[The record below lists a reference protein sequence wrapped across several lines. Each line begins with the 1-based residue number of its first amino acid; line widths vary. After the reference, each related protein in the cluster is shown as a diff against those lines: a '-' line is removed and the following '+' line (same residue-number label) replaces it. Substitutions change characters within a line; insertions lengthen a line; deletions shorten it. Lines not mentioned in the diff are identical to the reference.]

1 LLPFGVGR
9 ILTQGFGKERGMKRL
24 HLMLL
29 VAFGVAF
36 AGIQALVLAQAQE
49 KYPSK
54 AVKILVPY
62 GPGGATDIVA
72 RIVGEHLREN
82 LGQAFYVENKSGAYG
97 IIAIEDMARS
107 RPDGYTLMVGNVST
121 NAITPV
127 IFPAKFKI
135 NYEKDVIPVMRLV
148 DIPAFLLVSTTNFAP
163 RTVPELI
170 DTIKKNPGR
179 VRYGTVG
186 IGSYP
191 HYDMALFAKRAG
203 DLDMIGIPNRNGA
216 AGVIIDMATGD
227 TQTAFLNVASTAGML
242 KAGKIKALAVVN
254 PVRLPE
260 YPDVPTMAEV
270 GFPGVGTAAWQAM
283 FAPAGTP
290 KDVLE
295 ILRKASVEAM
305 QTPAA
310 KKTFQEQNFNI
321 VPSKSAE
328 EAKAWLAQEIAIW
341 NKITQEVKI
350 EVPE

>member
-1 LLPFGVGR
+1 
-9 ILTQGFGKERGMKRL
+9 MKPL
-24 HLMLL
+24 HMMLL
-29 VAFGVAF
+29 AAFGVAL
-36 AGIQALVLAQAQE
+36 AGAQAPLHAQAQD

-54 AVKILVPY
+54 PVRILVPY

-72 RIVGEHLREN
+72 RIVGEHLREL
-82 LGQAFYVENKSGAYG
+82 LGQAFYVENKPGAYG
-97 IIAIEDMARS
+97 ILAIEDMARAK
-107 RPDGYTLMVGNVST
+107 PDGYTLMVGNVST

-135 NYEKDVIPVMRLV
+135 NYDKDVIPVMRLV
-148 DIPAFLLVSTTNFAP
+148 DIPAFLLVTTTNFAP

-170 DTIKKNPGR
+170 ATIKQNPGR

-186 IGSYP
+186 VGSYP

-227 TQTAFLNVASTAGML
+227 TQTAFLNVASTAAMN
-242 KAGKIKALAVVN
+242 KTGKIKALAVVN

-270 GFPGVGTAAWQAM
+270 GFPGVGTSAWQAM

-290 KDVLE
+290 REVLE
-295 ILRKASVEAM
+295 VLQKASVEAM

-310 KKTFQEQNFNI
+310 RKTFAEQNFNI
-321 VPSKSAE
+321 VPSRSAA
-328 EAKAWLAQEIAIW
+328 EAKPWLAQEISTW
-341 NKITQEVKI
+341 SKITQEVKI
-350 EVPE
+350 EVPD

>member
-1 LLPFGVGR
+1 
-9 ILTQGFGKERGMKRL
+9 MKRL
-24 HLMLL
+24 HKRLHMTLL
-29 VAFGVAF
+29 VVFGVVF
-36 AGIQALVLAQAQE
+36 AGIQAQAQAQVQD

-54 AVKILVPY
+54 PVKIVVPY

-72 RIVGEHLREN
+72 RIVGEHMREI
-82 LGQAFYVENKSGAYG
+82 LGQAFYVENKPGAYG

-107 RPDGYTLMVGNVST
+107 KPDGYTLMVGNVST

-127 IFPAKFKI
+127 LFPAKFKI
-135 NYEKDVIPVMRLV
+135 NYDRDVIPVMRLV
-148 DIPAFLLVSTTNFAP
+148 DIPAFLLVTTTNFAP

-170 DTIKKNPGR
+170 AAIKKNPGQ

-186 IGSYP
+186 VGSYP
-191 HYDMALFAKRAG
+191 DYDMALFAKRAG
-203 DLDMIGIPNRNGA
+203 DLSMVGIPNRNGA
-216 AGVIIDMATGD
+216 PGVIIDMATGD
-227 TQTAFLNVASTAGML
+227 TQTAFLNVASTAGMI

-254 PVRLPE
+254 PTRLPE

-270 GFPGVGTAAWQAM
+270 GFPDVGTSAWQAM

-290 KDVLE
+290 RE
-295 ILRKASVEAM
+295 ILETIQRAAVQAM

-310 KKTFQEQNFNI
+310 KKTFADQNFNI
-321 VPSKSAE
+321 APNAVAD
-328 EAKAWLAQEIAIW
+328 AKPWLAGEIAKW

>member
-1 LLPFGVGR
+1 
-9 ILTQGFGKERGMKRL
+9 MKRL
-24 HLMLL
+24 HMMLL
-29 VAFGVAF
+29 VAFGVAL
-36 AGIQALVLAQAQE
+36 AGPHGQAQAQD

-54 AVKILVPY
+54 SVRILVPY

-72 RIVGEHLREN
+72 RIVGEHMREL
-82 LGQAFYVENKSGAYG
+82 LGQAFYVENKPGAYG
-97 IIAIEDMARS
+97 IIAIEDMARAK
-107 RPDGYTLMVGNVST
+107 PDGYTLLVGNVST

-135 NYEKDVIPVMRLV
+135 NYDRDVIPVMRLV
-148 DIPAFLLVSTTNFAP
+148 DIPAFLLVTNTNFSVNS
-163 RTVPELI
+163 VPELI
-170 DTIKKNPGR
+170 ATIKKNPGR
-179 VRYGTVG
+179 IRYGTVG
-186 IGSYP
+186 VGSYP

-254 PVRLPE
+254 PTRLPE

-270 GFPGVGTAAWQAM
+270 GFPDVGTSAWQAM

-290 KDVLE
+290 KE
-295 ILRKASVEAM
+295 ILDTFQKAAVQAM

-310 KKTFQEQNFNI
+310 RKTFADQNFNV
-321 VPSKSAE
+321 VPNTVA
-328 EAKAWLAQEIAIW
+328 EAKPWLAREIATW
-341 NKITQEVKI
+341 QKITQEVKI